1 MNHLCCKSLCAGAIG
16 VLIALGAPGSAQA
29 QTMTLKQGW
38 NYAIGFP
45 ETGSASPA
53 SGVVKGVATYRVL
66 ASAGDQQWY
75 RVQMIARKPQ
85 GGWYVPPG
93 TPEVWINLSYA
104 MWVQE
109 VLR

>member
-1 MNHLCCKSLCAGAIG
+1 MNQICRKALRCGMLGLLLG
-16 VLIALGAPGSAQA
+16 VGMPVAAQA
-29 QTMTLKQGW
+29 QGLALKQGW

-45 ETGSASPA
+45 ETAAPG
-53 SGVVKGVATYRVL
+53 SGVAKGVGTYRVL
-66 ASAGDQQWY
+66 ASAGDGPWY
-75 RVQMIARKPQ
+75 RVQAVARKPQ

-104 MWVQE
+104 LWVQE

>member
-1 MNHLCCKSLCAGAIG
+1 MDHLCSKSLGAVVLGVLAAIG
-16 VLIALGAPGSAQA
+16 TPSLAQA
-29 QTMTLKQGW
+29 QGMNLKQGW

-45 ETGSASPA
+45 EVTSPE
-53 SGVVKGVATYRVL
+53 SGLARGVATYRVL

-75 RVQMIARKPQ
+75 RIQMVARKPQ
-85 GGWYVPPG
+85 GGWYVPQG
-93 TPEVWINLSYA
+93 TPEVWVNLNYA